1 MNQGNN
7 VEVSHNGNPLECRGG
22 GGRGGG
28 LLRREVYRGEEAV
41 RRSEVGPAL
50 CLCGG
55 TDGGE
60 EDLLPNL
67 ESTTFFYEIS
77 VRSTFG
83 RMEAWSPIVRIPL
96 PPSFLGALD
105 RKSRNSL

>member
-60 EDLLPNL
+60 EDLFADTDQQP
-67 ESTTFFYEIS
+67 FYEIS

-83 RMEAWSPIVRIPL
+83 RMEAWSPIVRIPS
-96 PPSFLGALD
+96 PPSILGALD